1 MSVNPRPA
9 RETDD
14 DHELDLPPLDGEEE
28 DRERDDP
35 EDMAVDEDPE
45 DLYDDAE
52 AGDELAAGELGEV
65 AEERWLEGAESDAAL
80 DVGETDDIAADDGDP
95 LTEGDVP
102 GIPEEEL
109 DVSESSE
116 PVDAGDEG
124 PTAPD
129 EELREED
136 LPALDADDD
145 GLFEETDLLE
155 AGAMEGA
162 EDLPR
167 AARPYEILGATRP
180 LGEPHAIAL
189 CGEVAL
195 VAAGESLWSVS
206 AGGEVAGAWAGP
218 CDAVGAR
225 DGVWV
230 ASFAGQVR
238 GSRDQGRTWAADPGL
253 TSALAPPPPP
263 DLSARPGPI
272 EGSLLLVENGPE
284 GARVVFELGAES
296 EDDAPAVPALV
307 ARDAPSGTVW
317 LVTPRGVVVL
327 RAPSA

>member
-14 DHELDLPPLDGEEE
+14 DHDLELPPLDGEEE
-28 DRERDDP
+28 EREHDPDDLAIDDDP
-35 EDMAVDEDPE
+35 A

-52 AGDELAAGELGEV
+52 AGDDLAAGALGDV
-65 AEERWLEGAESDAAL
+65 AEERRLDGAESDAAL
-80 DVGETDDIAADDGDP
+80 DVGETDDITVDEGDP
-95 LTEGDVP
+95 LAEGDTP

-109 DVSESSE
+109 DVAETVE
-116 PVDAGDEG
+116 PADAGDEG

-129 EELREED
+129 EELRAED

-155 AGAMEGA
+155 PVDDGAA
-162 EDLPR
+162 ELPR
-167 AARPYEILGATRP
+167 AARFYERLGETRP

-189 CGEVAL
+189 TGGVAL

-206 AGGEVAGAWAGP
+206 AAGEIVGAWAGP

-225 DGVWV
+225 DDVWV

-238 GSRDQGRTWAADPGL
+238 GSRDQGRTWAADPSL

-263 DLSARPGPI
+263 DLSVRPGAI
-272 EGSLLLVENGPE
+272 EGSLVLVERGPE
-284 GARVVFELGAES
+284 GDRIVYELGADP
-296 EDDAPAVPALV
+296 EDDAPPVPGLV
-307 ARDAPSGTVW
+307 ARDAASGTVW

-327 RAPSA
+327 RTPSA